1 MVAVLW
7 KSKSRGNHKSN
18 EASQTCFNSV
28 SQENVMRPTRL
39 LSLYALT
46 ALLGLLSFEASA
58 QQKLY
63 VYTSMKESMVGDLKA
78 AFLKKNPDIKV
89 DFQSAGAGKLM
100 AKIAA
105 ERESGKIL
113 ADVLWTSEVPDFYQ
127 LKSQGML
134 LPYIPADSKALLNPL
149 PDYDGSFTAVRLGT
163 LGIAYNTRIIKEPPK
178 AWTDLQ
184 KPAFK
189 GAFGIANPALSGT
202 AYMSVAVLS
211 KTFGWAF
218 FEGLRA
224 NGAKMGKGSGQVVD
238 DTASGD
244 LVASLAVD
252 YITLD
257 KIDKG
262 ATLALIYPPEM
273 LVIPSPVAIFKS
285 SPNTEAAKKLVDFLV
300 SKEGQGIIANE
311 GTLPVRADVKIPER
325 YKLPP
330 VDEAMKRAM
339 KIDYQQIM
347 AEKEATIKKFTDIMQ
362 K

>member
-1 MVAVLW
+1 
-7 KSKSRGNHKSN
+7 
-18 EASQTCFNSV
+18 
-28 SQENVMRPTRL
+28 MRFTKT
-39 LSLYALT
+39 LSLCVLT
-46 ALLGLLSFEASA
+46 ALLGLVSSAASA
-58 QQKLY
+58 EQKLF
-63 VYTSMKESMVGDLKA
+63 VYTSMKESMIGDLKT
-78 AFLKKNPDIKV
+78 AFVKKHPDVKV

-105 ERESGKIL
+105 ERESGKIM

-127 LKSQGML
+127 LKAQGIL
-134 LPYIPADSKALLNPL
+134 LPYIPQDIKAILNPL

-163 LGIAYNTRIIKEPPK
+163 LGIAYNTRLIKEAPK
-178 AWTDLQ
+178 NWADLQ

-189 GAFGIANPALSGT
+189 GAYGIANPALSGT

-211 KTFGWAF
+211 KAFGWPY
-218 FEGLRA
+218 FEALRA

-257 KIDKG
+257 KVDKG
-262 ATLALIYPPEM
+262 ATLALVYPPEM
-273 LVIPSPVAIFKS
+273 LVIPSPIAIFRN
-285 SPNTEAAKKLVDFLV
+285 SPNVDAAKKFVDFVL
-300 SKEGQGIIANE
+300 SKDGQMIIANE
-311 GTLPVRADVKIPER
+311 GTLPVRADVKVPER
-325 YKLPP
+325 YKLPS

-339 KIDYQQIM
+339 KIDYKQIM

>member
-1 MVAVLW
+1 MRSMRVL
-7 KSKSRGNHKSN
+7 
-18 EASQTCFNSV
+18 
-28 SQENVMRPTRL
+28 RL
-39 LSLYALT
+39 LAVAAALGVFSLA
-46 ALLGLLSFEASA
+46 AGA
-58 QQKLY
+58 QQKVF

-78 AFLKKNPDIKV
+78 AFAKKHPDIKL
-89 DFQSAGAGKLM
+89 DYQSAGAGKLM

-105 ERESGKIL
+105 ERQSGKIL

-127 LKSQGML
+127 LKAQGML

-163 LGIAYNTRIIKEPPK
+163 LGIAYNTRLVKEPPRTW
-178 AWTDLQ
+178 ADLH

-189 GAFGIANPALSGT
+189 GAYGIANPALSGT

-211 KTFGWAF
+211 KAFGWPY
-218 FEGLRA
+218 FEALRA

-244 LVASLAVD
+244 LLASLAVD

-262 ATLALIYPPEM
+262 ATLALVYPPEM
-273 LVIPSPVAIFKS
+273 LVIPSPIAIFRG
-285 SPNTEAAKKLVDFLV
+285 SPNIDAAKKFVDFVL
-300 SKEGQGIIANE
+300 SKEGQTIIANE
-311 GTLPVRADVKIPER
+311 GTLPVRADVKVPER
-325 YKLPP
+325 FKLPP
-330 VDEAMKRAM
+330 VDQALKRAM

-347 AEKEATIKKFTDIMQ
+347 TEKEATIKKFTDIMQ

>member
-1 MVAVLW
+1 M
-7 KSKSRGNHKSN
+7 
-18 EASQTCFNSV
+18 
-28 SQENVMRPTRL
+28 
-39 LSLYALT
+39 ALGVFS
-46 ALLGLLSFEASA
+46 AAANA

-63 VYTSMKESMVGDLKA
+63 VYTSMKESMIGDLKTG
-78 AFLKKNPDIKV
+78 FIKKYPDIKV

-127 LKSQGML
+127 MKKQDL
-134 LPYIPADSKALLNPL
+134 LQAYIPAESKLLLNPL

-163 LGIAYNTRIIKEPPK
+163 LGIAYNTRLIKEAPK
-178 AWTDLQ
+178 TWTDVQ

-189 GAFGIANPALSGT
+189 GAYGIANPALSGT

-211 KTFGWAF
+211 KAFGWGY
-218 FEGLRA
+218 FEALRA

-244 LVASLAVD
+244 LLASLAVD

-262 ATLALIYPPEM
+262 ATLALVYPPEM
-273 LVIPSPVAIFKS
+273 LLIPSPIAIIKN
-285 SPNTEAAKKLVDFLV
+285 SPNTEAAKKFVDYVL
-300 SKEGQGIIANE
+300 SKEGQSVIANE
-311 GTLPVRADVKIPER
+311 GTLPVRADVKVPER
-325 YKLPP
+325 FKLPL
-330 VDEAMKRAM
+330 VEDAVKRAM
-339 KIDYQQIM
+339 KIDYQAIM

>member
-1 MVAVLW
+1 
-7 KSKSRGNHKSN
+7 
-18 EASQTCFNSV
+18 
-28 SQENVMRPTRL
+28 MRFTKT
-39 LSLYALT
+39 LSLCVLT
-46 ALLGLLSFEASA
+46 ALLGLVSSAASA
-58 QQKLY
+58 EQKLF
-63 VYTSMKESMVGDLKA
+63 VYTSMKESMIGDLKT
-78 AFLKKNPDIKV
+78 AFVKKHPDVKV

-105 ERESGKIL
+105 ERESGKIM

-127 LKSQGML
+127 LKAQGIL
-134 LPYIPADSKALLNPL
+134 LPYIPQDIKAILNPL

-163 LGIAYNTRIIKEPPK
+163 LGIAYNTRLIKEAPK
-178 AWTDLQ
+178 NWADLQ

-189 GAFGIANPALSGT
+189 GAYGIANPALSGT

-211 KTFGWAF
+211 KAFGWPY
-218 FEGLRA
+218 FEALRA

-257 KIDKG
+257 KVDKG
-262 ATLALIYPPEM
+262 ATLALVYPPEM
-273 LVIPSPVAIFKS
+273 LVIPSPIAIFRN
-285 SPNTEAAKKLVDFLV
+285 SPNVDAAKKFVDFVL
-300 SKEGQGIIANE
+300 SKDGQLIIANE
-311 GTLPVRADVKIPER
+311 GTLPVRSDVKVPER
-325 YKLPP
+325 YKLPS

-339 KIDYQQIM
+339 KIDYKQIM

>member
-1 MVAVLW
+1 MRTAKIVSLCAVSAVL
-7 KSKSRGNHKSN
+7 SFS
-18 EASQTCFNSV
+18 A
-28 SQENVMRPTRL
+28 
-39 LSLYALT
+39 LS
-46 ALLGLLSFEASA
+46 ASA
-58 QQKLY
+58 QQKLF
-63 VYTSMKESMVGDLKA
+63 VYTSMKESMVGGLKT
-78 AFLKKNPDIKV
+78 AFIKKHPDVKL

-105 ERESGKIL
+105 ERESGKIM
-113 ADVLWTSEVPDFYQ
+113 ADVLWTSEVPDFYA
-127 LKSQGML
+127 LKAQGIL
-134 LPYIPADSKALLNPL
+134 LPYIPADSKVLLNPL

-163 LGIAYNTRIIKEPPK
+163 LGIAYNTRFIKEAPK
-178 AWTDLQ
+178 NWADLQ

-211 KTFGWAF
+211 KTFGWAY

-257 KIDKG
+257 KVEKG

-273 LVIPSPVAIFKS
+273 LVIPSPVAIFKN
-285 SPNTEAAKKLVDFLV
+285 SPNVEAAKKFVDFIL
-300 SKEGQGIIANE
+300 SKEGQTIIANE
-311 GTLPVRADVKIPER
+311 GTLPVRTDVVVPER
-325 YKLPP
+325 FKLPS
-330 VDEAMKRAM
+330 VEDAMKRAM
-339 KIDYQQIM
+339 KINYQQIM

>member
-1 MVAVLW
+1 
-7 KSKSRGNHKSN
+7 
-18 EASQTCFNSV
+18 
-28 SQENVMRPTRL
+28 MRPMKT
-39 LSLYALT
+39 LSLCALT
-46 ALLGLLSFEASA
+46 TLLGAFSLGVSA

-63 VYTSMKESMVGDLKA
+63 VYTSMKESMLGEIKT
-78 AFLKKNPDIKV
+78 AFAKKHPEIKL
-89 DFQSAGAGKLM
+89 DYQSAGAGKLM

-113 ADVLWTSEVPDFYQ
+113 ADVLWTSEIPDFYQ
-127 LKSQGML
+127 LKAQGVL
-134 LPYIPADSKALLNPL
+134 LPYIPTEIKSVLNPL
-149 PDYDGSFTAVRLGT
+149 PEYDGSFTALRLGT
-163 LGIAYNTRIIKEPPK
+163 LGIAYNTRLIKEAPK
-178 AWTDLQ
+178 AWADLQ

-189 GAFGIANPALSGT
+189 GAYGIANPALSGT

-211 KTFGWAF
+211 KTFGWGY

-257 KIDKG
+257 KVDKG
-262 ATLALIYPPEM
+262 ATLALAYPPEM
-273 LVIPSPVAIFKS
+273 LVIPSPVAIFKN
-285 SPNTEAAKKLVDFLV
+285 SPNIDAAKKFVDFML
-300 SKEGQGIIANE
+300 SKDGQTIIANE
-311 GTLPVRADVKIPER
+311 GTLPVRPDVKIPER
-325 YKLPP
+325 FKLPA

-339 KIDYQQIM
+339 KIDYKQLI
-347 AEKEATIKKFTDIMQ
+347 AEKEANIKKFTEIMQ

>member
-1 MVAVLW
+1 
-7 KSKSRGNHKSN
+7 
-18 EASQTCFNSV
+18 
-28 SQENVMRPTRL
+28 MRFCKT
-39 LSLYALT
+39 LSLFVLT
-46 ALLGLLSFEASA
+46 ALVGLVSSAASA
-58 QQKLY
+58 EQKLF
-63 VYTSMKESMVGDLKA
+63 VYTSMKESMIGDLKT
-78 AFLKKNPDIKV
+78 AFVKKHPDVKV

-105 ERESGKIL
+105 ERESGKIM

-127 LKSQGML
+127 LKAQGIL
-134 LPYIPADSKALLNPL
+134 LPYIPQDIKALLNPL

-163 LGIAYNTRIIKEPPK
+163 LGIAYNTRLIKEAPK
-178 AWTDLQ
+178 TWADLQ

-189 GAFGIANPALSGT
+189 GAYGIANPALSGT

-211 KTFGWAF
+211 KAFGWPY
-218 FEGLRA
+218 FEALRA

-257 KIDKG
+257 KVDKG
-262 ATLALIYPPEM
+262 ATLALVYPPEM
-273 LVIPSPVAIFKS
+273 LVIPSPIAVFRN
-285 SPNTEAAKKLVDFLV
+285 SPNVDAAKKFVDFVL
-300 SKEGQGIIANE
+300 SKDGQMIIANE
-311 GTLPVRADVKIPER
+311 GTLPVRADVKVPER

-330 VDEAMKRAM
+330 VEEAMKRAM
-339 KIDYQQIM
+339 KIDYKQIM

>member
-1 MVAVLW
+1 MRATRAFTLCAISIVL
-7 KSKSRGNHKSN
+7 GT
-18 EASQTCFNSV
+18 ASSAF
-28 SQENVMRPTRL
+28 
-39 LSLYALT
+39 
-46 ALLGLLSFEASA
+46 A

-63 VYTSMKESMVGDLKA
+63 VYTSMKESMISEIKTSFA
-78 AFLKKNPDIKV
+78 KKHPDIKL
-89 DFQSAGAGKLM
+89 DYQSAGAGKLM

-113 ADVLWTSEVPDFYQ
+113 ADVLWTSEIPDFYQ
-127 LKSQGML
+127 LKSQGLL
-134 LPYIPADSKALLNPL
+134 LPFIPTESKALLNPL

-163 LGIAYNTRIIKEPPK
+163 LGIAYNTRHIKEPPK
-178 AWTDLQ
+178 TWDDIK

-211 KTFGWAF
+211 KAFGWGY
-218 FEGLRA
+218 FEALRG

-262 ATLALIYPPEM
+262 ATLALVFPPEM
-273 LVIPSPVAIFKS
+273 LVIPSPIAIFKN
-285 SPNTEAAKKLVDFLV
+285 SPNIEAAKKVVDVML
-300 SKEGQGIIANE
+300 SKEGQTIVANE
-311 GTLPVRADVKIPER
+311 GTLPVRADVTVPER
-325 YKLPP
+325 FKLPP
-330 VDEAMKRAM
+330 VQDAIKRAM
-339 KIDYQQIM
+339 KIDYQQLM
-347 AEKEATIKKFTDIMQ
+347 ADKESNIKKFTDVMQ

>member
-1 MVAVLW
+1 VRFC
-7 KSKSRGNHKSN
+7 K
-18 EASQTCFNSV
+18 T
-28 SQENVMRPTRL
+28 
-39 LSLYALT
+39 LSLCVLT
-46 ALLGLLSFEASA
+46 ALVGLASTA
-58 QQKLY
+58 VSAEQKLF
-63 VYTSMKESMVGDLKA
+63 VYTSMKESMIGDLKT
-78 AFLKKNPDIKV
+78 AFVKKNPDVKV

-105 ERESGKIL
+105 ERESGKIM

-127 LKSQGML
+127 LKAQGML
-134 LPYIPADSKALLNPL
+134 LPYIPQDIKALLNPL

-163 LGIAYNTRIIKEPPK
+163 LGIAYNTRLIKEAPK
-178 AWTDLQ
+178 TWADLQ

-189 GAFGIANPALSGT
+189 GAYGIANPALSGT

-211 KTFGWAF
+211 KAFGWPY
-218 FEGLRA
+218 FEALRA

-262 ATLALIYPPEM
+262 ATLALVYPPEM
-273 LVIPSPVAIFKS
+273 LVIPSPIAVFRN
-285 SPNTEAAKKLVDFLV
+285 SPNVDAAKKFVDFVL
-300 SKEGQGIIANE
+300 SKDGQMIIANE
-311 GTLPVRADVKIPER
+311 GTLPVRADVKVPER

-330 VDEAMKRAM
+330 VEEAMKRAM
-339 KIDYQQIM
+339 KIDYKQIM

>member
-1 MVAVLW
+1 MRFC
-7 KSKSRGNHKSN
+7 KS
-18 EASQTCFNSV
+18 
-28 SQENVMRPTRL
+28 
-39 LSLYALT
+39 LSLFVLT
-46 ALLGLLSFEASA
+46 ALVGLVSSAASA
-58 QQKLY
+58 EQKLF
-63 VYTSMKESMVGDLKA
+63 VYTSMKESMIGDLKT
-78 AFLKKNPDIKV
+78 AFVKKHPDVKV

-105 ERESGKIL
+105 ERESGKIM

-127 LKSQGML
+127 LKAQGIL
-134 LPYIPADSKALLNPL
+134 LPYVPQDIKALLNPL

-163 LGIAYNTRIIKEPPK
+163 LGIAYNTRLIKEAPRTW
-178 AWTDLQ
+178 ADLQ

-189 GAFGIANPALSGT
+189 GAYGIANPALSGT

-211 KTFGWAF
+211 KAFGWPY
-218 FEGLRA
+218 FEALRA

-257 KIDKG
+257 KVDKG
-262 ATLALIYPPEM
+262 ATLALVYPPEM
-273 LVIPSPVAIFKS
+273 LVIPSPIAIFRN
-285 SPNTEAAKKLVDFLV
+285 SPNVDSAKKFVDFVL
-300 SKEGQGIIANE
+300 SKDGQMIIANE
-311 GTLPVRADVKIPER
+311 GTLPVRSDVKVPDR
-325 YKLPP
+325 FKLPP
-330 VDEAMKRAM
+330 VEEAMKRAM
-339 KIDYQQIM
+339 KIDYKQIM

>member
-1 MVAVLW
+1 MRATRAFTLCAISIVL
-7 KSKSRGNHKSN
+7 GT
-18 EASQTCFNSV
+18 ASSAF
-28 SQENVMRPTRL
+28 
-39 LSLYALT
+39 
-46 ALLGLLSFEASA
+46 A

-63 VYTSMKESMVGDLKA
+63 VYTSMKESMISEIKTSFA
-78 AFLKKNPDIKV
+78 KKHPDIKL
-89 DFQSAGAGKLM
+89 DYQSAGAGKLM

-113 ADVLWTSEVPDFYQ
+113 ADVLWTSEIPDFYQ
-127 LKSQGML
+127 LKSQGLL
-134 LPYIPADSKALLNPL
+134 LPFIPTESKALLNPL

-163 LGIAYNTRIIKEPPK
+163 LGIAYNTRLIKEPPK
-178 AWTDLQ
+178 TWDDIK

-211 KTFGWAF
+211 KAFGWGY
-218 FEGLRA
+218 FEALRG

-262 ATLALIYPPEM
+262 ATLALVFPPEM
-273 LVIPSPVAIFKS
+273 LVIPSPIAIFKT
-285 SPNTEAAKKLVDFLV
+285 SPNIEAAKKFVDFML
-300 SKEGQGIIANE
+300 SKEGQTIVANE
-311 GTLPVRADVKIPER
+311 GTLPVRADVTVPER
-325 YKLPP
+325 FKLPP
-330 VDEAMKRAM
+330 VQDAIKRAM
-339 KIDYQQIM
+339 KIDYQQLM
-347 AEKEATIKKFTDIMQ
+347 ADKESNIKKFTDVMQ

>member
-1 MVAVLW
+1 MRATRIVSLCALSAVL
-7 KSKSRGNHKSN
+7 SL
-18 EASQTCFNSV
+18 AS
-28 SQENVMRPTRL
+28 L
-39 LSLYALT
+39 A
-46 ALLGLLSFEASA
+46 ASA
-58 QQKLY
+58 QQKLF
-63 VYTSMKESMVGDLKA
+63 VYTSMKESMVGDLKT
-78 AFLKKNPDIKV
+78 AFTKKHPDVKL

-105 ERESGKIL
+105 ERESGKIM
-113 ADVLWTSEVPDFYQ
+113 ADVLWTSEVPDFYA
-127 LKSQGML
+127 LKGQGVL
-134 LPYIPADSKALLNPL
+134 LPYIPADSKVLLNPL

-163 LGIAYNTRIIKEPPK
+163 LGIAYNTRHIKEAPK
-178 AWTDLQ
+178 TWADLQ

-189 GAFGIANPALSGT
+189 GAYGIANPALSGT

-244 LVASLAVD
+244 LLASLAVD

-262 ATLALIYPPEM
+262 ATLALVYPPEM
-273 LVIPSPVAIFKS
+273 LVIPSPVAIFKN
-285 SPNTEAAKKLVDFLV
+285 SPNVEAAKKFVDFIL
-300 SKEGQGIIANE
+300 SKEGQTIIANE
-311 GTLPVRADVKIPER
+311 GTLPVRADVAVPER
-325 YKLPP
+325 FKLPS
-330 VDEAMKRAM
+330 VQDAMKRAM

>member
-1 MVAVLW
+1 
-7 KSKSRGNHKSN
+7 
-18 EASQTCFNSV
+18 
-28 SQENVMRPTRL
+28 MRFCKT
-39 LSLYALT
+39 LSLFVLT
-46 ALLGLLSFEASA
+46 ALVGLVSGAASA
-58 QQKLY
+58 EQKLF
-63 VYTSMKESMVGDLKA
+63 VYTSMKESMIGDLKT
-78 AFLKKNPDIKV
+78 AFVKKHPDVKV

-105 ERESGKIL
+105 ERESGKIM

-127 LKSQGML
+127 LKAQGIL
-134 LPYIPADSKALLNPL
+134 LPYIPQDIKAILNPL

-163 LGIAYNTRIIKEPPK
+163 LGIAYNTRLIKEAPK
-178 AWTDLQ
+178 NWADLQ

-189 GAFGIANPALSGT
+189 GAYGIANPALSGT

-211 KTFGWAF
+211 KAFGWPY
-218 FEGLRA
+218 FEALRA

-257 KIDKG
+257 KVDKG
-262 ATLALIYPPEM
+262 ATLALVYPPEM
-273 LVIPSPVAIFKS
+273 LVIPSPIAIFRN
-285 SPNTEAAKKLVDFLV
+285 SPNVDAAKKFVDFVL
-300 SKEGQGIIANE
+300 SKDGQMIIANE
-311 GTLPVRADVKIPER
+311 GTLPVRSDVKVPER
-325 YKLPP
+325 YKLPS

-339 KIDYQQIM
+339 KIDYKQIM
-347 AEKEATIKKFTDIMQ
+347 ADKEATIKKFTDIMQ

>member
-1 MVAVLW
+1 MLALAV
-7 KSKSRGNHKSN
+7 GFAAAAGY
-18 EASQTCFNSV
+18 ASIAV
-28 SQENVMRPTRL
+28 
-39 LSLYALT
+39 
-46 ALLGLLSFEASA
+46 A

-63 VYTSMKESMVGDLKA
+63 VYTSMKESMIGELKT
-78 AFLKKNPDIKV
+78 AFAKKHPDIKL
-89 DFQSAGAGKLM
+89 DYQSAGAGKLM

-127 LKSQGML
+127 LKQQGL
-134 LPYIPADSKALLNPL
+134 LQPYVPAEIKALVNPL

-163 LGIAYNTRIIKEPPK
+163 LGIAYNTRVIKDPPK
-178 AWTDLQ
+178 TWQDLS
-184 KPAFK
+184 KPQFK
-189 GAFGIANPALSGT
+189 GAYGIANPALSGT
-202 AYMSVAVLS
+202 AYMSVALLG
-211 KTFGWAF
+211 KQFGWGY

-257 KIDKG
+257 KVDKG
-262 ATLALIYPPEM
+262 ATIALVYPPEM
-273 LVIPSPVAIFKS
+273 LVIPSPIAIFKG
-285 SPNTEAAKKLVDFLV
+285 SPNAEAAKKFVDFLL
-300 SKEGQGIIANE
+300 SKEGQTIIANE
-311 GTLPVRADVKIPER
+311 GTLPVRTDVKTPEK

-330 VDEAMKRAM
+330 ADEAIKRSIKA
-339 KIDYQQIM
+339 DYPQMM
-347 AEKEATIKKFTDIMQ
+347 ADKEATIKKFTEIMQ

>member
-1 MVAVLW
+1 VGLASTAV
-7 KSKSRGNHKSN
+7 
-18 EASQTCFNSV
+18 
-28 SQENVMRPTRL
+28 
-39 LSLYALT
+39 
-46 ALLGLLSFEASA
+46 SA
-58 QQKLY
+58 EQKLF
-63 VYTSMKESMVGDLKA
+63 VYTSMKESMIGDLKT
-78 AFLKKNPDIKV
+78 AFVKKNPDVKV

-105 ERESGKIL
+105 ERESGKIM

-127 LKSQGML
+127 LKAQGML
-134 LPYIPADSKALLNPL
+134 LPYIPQDIKALLNPL

-163 LGIAYNTRIIKEPPK
+163 LGIAYNTRLIKEAPK
-178 AWTDLQ
+178 TWADLQ

-189 GAFGIANPALSGT
+189 GAYGIANPALSGT

-211 KTFGWAF
+211 KAFGWPY
-218 FEGLRA
+218 FEALRA

-262 ATLALIYPPEM
+262 ATLALVYPPEM
-273 LVIPSPVAIFKS
+273 LVIPSPIAVFRN
-285 SPNTEAAKKLVDFLV
+285 SPNVDAAKKFVDFVL
-300 SKEGQGIIANE
+300 SKDGQMIIANE
-311 GTLPVRADVKIPER
+311 GTLPVRADVKVPER

-330 VDEAMKRAM
+330 VEEAMKRAM
-339 KIDYQQIM
+339 KIDYKQIM

>member
-1 MVAVLW
+1 MRSCKILLPCAVL
-7 KSKSRGNHKSN
+7 
-18 EASQTCFNSV
+18 AVLSV
-28 SQENVMRPTRL
+28 APL
-39 LSLYALT
+39 A
-46 ALLGLLSFEASA
+46 ASA
-58 QQKLY
+58 QQKLF
-63 VYTSMKESMVGDLKA
+63 VYTSMKESMVGDLKT
-78 AFLKKNPDIKV
+78 AFAKKNPEIKL
-89 DFQSAGAGKLM
+89 DFQSAGAGKIM

-105 ERESGKIL
+105 ERESGKIM

-127 LKSQGML
+127 LKAQGIL
-134 LPYIPADSKALLNPL
+134 QPYIPADIKLLLNPL

-163 LGIAYNTRIIKEPPK
+163 LGIAYNTRLIKEAPK
-178 AWTDLQ
+178 TWADLQ

-189 GAFGIANPALSGT
+189 GAYGIANPALSGT

-211 KTFGWAF
+211 KTFGWGY

-262 ATLALIYPPEM
+262 ATLALVYPPEM
-273 LVIPSPVAIFKS
+273 LVIPSPVAIFKN
-285 SPNTEAAKKLVDFLV
+285 SPNVEAAKKFVDFLL
-300 SKEGQGIIANE
+300 SKEGQAIIANE
-311 GTLPVRADVKIPER
+311 GTLPVRADVAVPER
-325 YKLPP
+325 YKLPK
-330 VDEAMKRAM
+330 VEDAMKRAM
-339 KIDYQQIM
+339 KIDYQQII
-347 AEKEATIKKFTDIMQ
+347 ADKEATIKKFTDIMQ